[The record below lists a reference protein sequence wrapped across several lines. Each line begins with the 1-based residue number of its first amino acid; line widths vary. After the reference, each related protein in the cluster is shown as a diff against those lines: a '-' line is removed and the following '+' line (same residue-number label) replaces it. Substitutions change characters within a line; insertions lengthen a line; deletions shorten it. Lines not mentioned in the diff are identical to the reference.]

1 MNPISDPTTEE
12 PANTLPD
19 VTIET
24 LAEPLRAAVQRAG
37 WEGLMPVQARAIPYL
52 LAGRNV
58 MIQARTGSG
67 KTGAFLLPMIER
79 LDPTKNRCQALI
91 LVPTRELARQ
101 VAVMGQREETVFPLT
116 VRETVQL
123 GRYAHLAPLA
133 ALSPR
138 DHAAV
143 DDAMARA
150 DVSALAARRTDTL
163 SGGEWQRV
171 RVARALAQDPR
182 LLILDEPTA
191 ALDVRHEMEV
201 FELVRRL
208 AGEGIATLL
217 VTHHLNLAAR
227 YVDRLLLLDGGRLA
241 AEGRPADV
249 LTPAVVAQVFA
260 WRVAITAWCDGAPQV
275 VPLKPGE

>member
-1 MNPISDPTTEE
+1 MILQATDLAVRYPGRAE
-12 PANTLPD
+12 PA
-19 VTIET
+19 
-24 LAEPLRAAVQRAG
+24 
-37 WEGLMPVQARAIPYL
+37 
-52 LAGRNV
+52 LAGVSLQLAAGELVGVVGPN
-58 MIQARTGSG
+58 GSG
-67 KTGAFLLPMIER
+67 KTTLLRALLGDLPLDEGKVDLLDRPIASWGA
-79 LDPTKNRCQALI
+79 
-91 LVPTRELARQ
+91 RELARQ

-227 YVDRLLLLDGGRLA
+227 YVDRLLLLDEGRLA
-241 AEGRPADV
+241 ADGRPADV
-249 LTPAVVAQVFA
+249 LTPGVVARVFA
-260 WRVAITAWCDGAPQV
+260 WRVAITQWCDGAPQV